1 MSCLSDE
8 SFMEKIFEIE
18 FGSQAGIISKICRN
32 IYPCLLFQAAAETS
46 TNSEVEMNSRNLW
59 LDTLDDD
66 CLSSEYD
73 EDQNDLE
80 IVSHGKI

>member
-1 MSCLSDE
+1 MNAFLNTDRI
-8 SFMEKIFEIE
+8 IFTPV
-18 FGSQAGIISKICRN
+18 F
-32 IYPCLLFQAAAETS
+32 FQAAAVETS

>member
-1 MSCLSDE
+1 M
-8 SFMEKIFEIE
+8 
-18 FGSQAGIISKICRN
+18 
-32 IYPCLLFQAAAETS
+32 ETS
-46 TNSEVEMNSRNLW
+46 TNSEVEMKSRNLW

>member
-1 MSCLSDE
+1 MVQTEWYLPL
-8 SFMEKIFEIE
+8 F
-18 FGSQAGIISKICRN
+18 
-32 IYPCLLFQAAAETS
+32 FQAAAVETS

>member
-1 MSCLSDE
+1 
-8 SFMEKIFEIE
+8 MEKTFEIE
-18 FGSQAGIISKICRN
+18 FGNQVGTVSKICKN
-32 IYPCLLFQAAAETS
+32 IYPCLFFQAAAEETS